1 MNPATLALLI
11 PIIAIIG
18 SFIVSIMKLKER
30 QSIAANE
37 QANNNKSLH
46 DEISS
51 LRQRIEVLERVITED
66 SYDLKQKINN
76 A

>member
-1 MNPATLALLI
+1 MNPATMALLI

-30 QSIAANE
+30 QNLAANE
-37 QANNNKSLH
+37 QVNSNKSLH
-46 DEISS
+46 DEINA
-51 LRQRIEVLERVITED
+51 LRQRIEILERLVTDD

>member
-30 QSIAANE
+30 QNLAANE
-37 QANNNKSLH
+37 QQNNNKSLH

-66 SYDLKQKINN
+66 AYDLKQKINN

>member
-1 MNPATLALLI
+1 MNPATMALLI

-30 QSIAANE
+30 QNLAANE
-37 QANNNKSLH
+37 QVNSNKSLH
-46 DEISS
+46 DEINA
-51 LRQRIEVLERVITED
+51 LRQRIEILESLVTDD

>member
-1 MNPATLALLI
+1 MNPATMALLI

-30 QSIAANE
+30 QNLATNE
-37 QANNNKSLH
+37 QVNSNKSLH
-46 DEISS
+46 DEINA
-51 LRQRIEVLERVITED
+51 LRQRIEILESLVTDD